1 MQNDSGQRPTSLELL
16 IRVGRTH
23 KRVVERQISELGI
36 HGSQH
41 HVLMALSHLGQFP
54 TQNELA
60 RRMDVSPAS
69 AATMLK
75 RLEGGGYIER
85 RARSSD
91 GRCNEVILTEKGN
104 RVIDQSVRIF
114 ESVDRRMYE
123 GIGDDER
130 AQLRASLGK
139 LLDNLR
145 GIEEEMGG
153 GQDEAAQSIEEG
165 NETRP

>member
-23 KRVVERQISELGI
+23 KRVVDRQISELGI

-41 HVLMALSHLGQFP
+41 HVLMALSQLGQFP
-54 TQNELA
+54 TQSELA

-85 RARSSD
+85 RAHSSD
-91 GRCNEVILTEKGN
+91 GRCNEVRITEKGN
-104 RVIDQSVRIF
+104 QVIDQSVRIF
-114 ESVDRRMYE
+114 ENVDRRMYE
-123 GIGDDER
+123 GIGEDER

-139 LLDNLR
+139 LLENLR
-145 GIEEEMGG
+145 GIEEEIGCG
-153 GQDEAAQSIEEG
+153 ANEPPSDEER
-165 NETRP
+165 NETRH